1 MLKAPRRNFGIIP
14 SNGMIAHLA
23 ILAGFIL
30 TPLALIVTSFIK
42 GDSPG
47 FGSGILSGAGLSI
60 LAGYAG
66 YVLAHNGKELWA
78 ESLKMRYVQRILIPF
93 LNKKYALTLVNSQDN
108 ARRVIAGTP
117 VLFAKSSRRP
127 TEAFLMGWD
136 EIEKTSMGPHDALST
151 GKDFGRHICLVQNAG
166 PDVVREL
173 AMPGVDDD
181 DREVFMNTVLPSL
194 EETERGIKAMM
205 ANVIQGLPHG
215 TTRLVAHAPS
225 RDGTSGVTCEFS
237 IRKGDDETM
246 YPSQGFSAFVDAV
259 LFNVRMLGSSLVVAV
274 IKTDSGVTYMCGH
287 LVQNS
292 GCVEIDPRTMEEISG
307 AATEGVVFVK
317 NTAEI
322 KEGHDIV

>member
-23 ILAGFIL
+23 VLAGFIL
-30 TPLALIVTSFIK
+30 TPLTLILASFIK
-42 GDSPG
+42 GNSPG
-47 FGSGILSGAGLSI
+47 FGDGILSGAGLSI

-66 YVLAHNGKELWA
+66 YVLTHDGKELWA
-78 ESLKMRYVQRILIPF
+78 ESLRVRYAQRILIPF

-108 ARRVIAGTP
+108 ARRVIAGTS
-117 VLFAKSSRRP
+117 VLFTKSSRRP

-136 EIEKTSMGPHDALST
+136 EIENAAMDTAVALSPE
-151 GKDFGRHICLVQNAG
+151 KDFGRRICLVQNAG
-166 PDVVREL
+166 PDVAREL

-181 DREVFMNTVLPSL
+181 DREVFMNALLPAL

-215 TTRLVAHAPS
+215 TTRLMAHAPS
-225 RDGTSGVTCEFS
+225 RDGVSGVTCEFP
-237 IRKGDDETM
+237 IRKGDDETT
-246 YPSQGFSAFVDAV
+246 YPSQGFSAFVDAT

-292 GCVEIDPRTMEEISG
+292 GCIEIDPHTMEEISG